1 MRIIILVKKGV
12 KQMDIFIKRLQE
24 LLDEKDMTQREL
36 AEKIGVTEVTISRY
50 INGERKPR
58 IDIIG
63 KIAEVFGVSIDY
75 LLEYSNIRNPYNNVK
90 TNDQKSENEDDEL
103 MSEEDLYVIEQFKE
117 FLKQQRKKKRKKD

>member
-1 MRIIILVKKGV
+1 MVKKGV
-12 KQMDIFIKRLQE
+12 KRMDIFIKRLQE

-36 AEKIGVTEVTISRY
+36 AERIGVTEVTISRY

-75 LLEYSNIRNPYNNVK
+75 LLGYSNIRNPYNNVK
-90 TNDQKSENEDDEL
+90 SNDQQNKNNEDDEL

-117 FLKQQRKKKRKKD
+117 FLKQQRRMKRKKD

>member
-1 MRIIILVKKGV
+1 MVKKGV
-12 KQMDIFIKRLQE
+12 KRMDIFIKRLQE

-36 AEKIGVTEVTISRY
+36 AERIGVTEVTISRY

-75 LLEYSNIRNPYNNVK
+75 LLGYSNIRNPYNNVK
-90 TNDQKSENEDDEL
+90 SDDQQSENDEDDEL
-103 MSEEDLYVIEQFKE
+103 MSEEDLYVIEQFKK
-117 FLKQQRKKKRKKD
+117 FLKQQRRMKRKKD

>member
-1 MRIIILVKKGV
+1 
-12 KQMDIFIKRLQE
+12 MDIFIKRLQE

-36 AEKIGVTEVTISRY
+36 AERIGVTEVTISRY

-75 LLEYSNIRNPYNNVK
+75 LLGYSNIRNPYNNVK
-90 TNDQKSENEDDEL
+90 SNDHQSENDEDDER
-103 MSEEDLYVIEQFKE
+103 MSEEDLYVIEQFKK
-117 FLKQQRKKKRKKD
+117 FLKQQRRMKKKD

>member
-1 MRIIILVKKGV
+1 MVKKGV

>member
-1 MRIIILVKKGV
+1 LVKKGV
-12 KQMDIFIKRLQE
+12 KRMDIFIKRLQE

-36 AEKIGVTEVTISRY
+36 AERIGVTEVTISRY

-75 LLEYSNIRNPYNNVK
+75 LLGYSNIRNPYNNVK
-90 TNDQKSENEDDEL
+90 SNDQQSENDEDDEL
-103 MSEEDLYVIEQFKE
+103 MSEEDLYVIEQFKK
-117 FLKQQRKKKRKKD
+117 FLKQQRRKKKKD

>member
-1 MRIIILVKKGV
+1 
-12 KQMDIFIKRLQE
+12 MDIFIKRLQE

-36 AEKIGVTEVTISRY
+36 AERIGVTEVTISRY

-75 LLEYSNIRNPYNNVK
+75 LLGYSNIRNPYNNVK
-90 TNDQKSENEDDEL
+90 SNDQQSENDEDDEL
-103 MSEEDLYVIEQFKE
+103 MSEEDLYIIEQFKK
-117 FLKQQRKKKRKKD
+117 FLKQQRRMKRKKD